1 MGSGNPQGGGFVP
14 AGNQTGHKV
23 FCVKFQREMPGL
35 DEAPFGGEL
44 GEKIYNNVSAEAW
57 KMWGDHCK
65 MLLNE
70 YRLNPANKQDQELIV
85 KQMEQYFFGEGAAL
99 PPDYVPPSAHGHH

>member
-1 MGSGNPQGGGFVP
+1 MGCGNPQSGSGNFVP
-14 AGNQTGHKV
+14 AGNQSGRTV

-44 GEKIYNNVSAEAW
+44 GEKVFQNVSAEAW
-57 KMWGDHCK
+57 KMWGEHCK

-85 KQMEQYFFGEGAAL
+85 KQLEQYFFGEGAAL
-99 PPDYVPPSAHGHH
+99 PSNYVPPKTKQ